1 MIVFEDLSAELLS
14 FPLYVCV
21 CVCVNLLLRMPS
33 SEDGKISCVE
43 NKRSGV
49 RPC

>member
-14 FPLYVCV
+14 FPLYV